1 MFYMTT
7 LLTSIYLWCINIICT
22 YSTSKLPRV
31 PAQKI
36 TGEIALLREL
46 CLNANEKGNLRNS

>member
-1 MFYMTT
+1 MTT

-36 TGEIALLREL
+36 TGEIALLLEL

>member
-1 MFYMTT
+1 MFYMTM
-7 LLTSIYLWCINIICT
+7 LLTFIYLCCINIICT
-22 YSTSKLPRV
+22 YSTSKLPHI

-36 TGEIALLREL
+36 PGEIVLLPEL